1 MKNIKYVVIH
11 SHGNTE
17 TAHGYYQIVE
27 EAYKSL
33 DKLSEEEIESKH
45 DNIRVYRVDVD
56 KIEAENDASLE
67 DLDMYDVAYESELIK
82 EFSVM
87 VSWYWEEVA
96 E

>member
-11 SHGNTE
+11 SQGNVE
-17 TAHGYYQIVE
+17 IAHGYYQTLE

-33 DKLSEEEIESKH
+33 DKLIEEEIESEH

-56 KIEAENDASLE
+56 KVDPTRNLE
-67 DLDMYDVAYESELIK
+67 GLDMHDVAYESELIK
-82 EFSVM
+82 EFRIM
-87 VSWYWEEVA
+87 VSWHWKEVV

>member
-11 SHGNTE
+11 NQGNVE
-17 TAHGYYQIVE
+17 IAHGYYQTVE
-27 EAYKSL
+27 EVHKSL
-33 DKLSEEEIESKH
+33 DKLSKEEIESEH

-56 KIEAENDASLE
+56 KVDATRNLE
-67 DLDMYDVAYESELIK
+67 GLDMHDVAYESELIK
-82 EFSVM
+82 EFSIM

>member
-11 SHGNTE
+11 SQGNVE
-17 TAHGYYQIVE
+17 TAHGYYQTVE
-27 EAYKSL
+27 EAHKGL
-33 DKLSEEEIESKH
+33 DKLSEEEIQSEH

-56 KIEAENDASLE
+56 KVEAENDTILE

-82 EFSVM
+82 EFSIM
-87 VSWYWEEVA
+87 VSWYWDEVA